1 MKKAVVKR
9 ARSDATTVTLHWLL
23 VSAMVLSLA
32 TGLQI
37 AADAVDS
44 TWSRLLSPILMQ
56 GEVTYLHT
64 VSAFALLGLAV
75 AYASFLWRARLTSR
89 VALELRNIVSS
100 DREMRWRAVNR
111 AMYWLAFGLI
121 AVAAVTGTLLYFA
134 PGLLPSAAV
143 VVVHRS
149 VAWVIIAY
157 VALHV
162 AAQLAMGGFRQLLK
176 IVTPR
181 AAYGG
186 AALFALSVSG
196 IALATMLY
204 PVEKSMIESLRLN
217 RVTQGPVLDGEPDED
232 VWRQAKPV
240 TIHTTDGANL
250 PGSEV
255 KVRVRGVRDDNHA
268 YLLFEWQDATRSQKH
283 LPLIKTADG
292 WKVLESQYAVNDENG
307 YYEDKFAVMLSRTS
321 KIGGGATQMGPKP
334 LGDKPAPAHG
344 RGMHYTTDGS
354 IVDVWHWKSVRT
366 GPLQQ
371 LDDNYFGP
379 PLAEKQ
385 GERYTGGYTQDPKTG
400 GGFEQNWK
408 KIEGSDFVHPKRL
421 PRDLNALQ
429 ERMGAVDL
437 NAGAG
442 DAGQLW
448 MKLAETVPY
457 SKELDTY
464 PVGTVIPS
472 VLIDKPFEGDRGDV
486 AGVATW
492 KDGWWRLE
500 TRRKLTT
507 GSKFDVPIDNGTYLW
522 VAVFDHN
529 QTRHSRHLHPVRID
543 MGS

>member
-1 MKKAVVKR
+1 
-9 ARSDATTVTLHWLL
+9 
-23 VSAMVLSLA
+23 
-32 TGLQI
+32 
-37 AADAVDS
+37 
-44 TWSRLLSPILMQ
+44 
-56 GEVTYLHT
+56 
-64 VSAFALLGLAV
+64 
-75 AYASFLWRARLTSR
+75 
-89 VALELRNIVSS
+89 
-100 DREMRWRAVNR
+100 
-111 AMYWLAFGLI
+111 
-121 AVAAVTGTLLYFA
+121 
-134 PGLLPSAAV
+134 
-143 VVVHRS
+143 
-149 VAWVIIAY
+149 
-157 VALHV
+157 
-162 AAQLAMGGFRQLLK
+162 MGGFRQLLK

-204 PVEKSMIESLRLN
+204 PIEKSMIESLKFN

-232 VWRQAKPV
+232 VWRQAQPV
-240 TIHTTDGANL
+240 TIHTTEGANL

-292 WKVLESQYAVNDENG
+292 WKVLESQYAINDENG

-334 LGDKPAPAHG
+334 LGDKPAPSHG
-344 RGMHYTTDGS
+344 RGLHYTTDGS

-371 LDDNYFGP
+371 LDDNHFGP

-421 PRDLNALQ
+421 PRDLDALQ

-437 NAGAG
+437 SAGAG

-486 AGVATW
+486 AGAATW

-500 TRRKLTT
+500 TRRKLTRIRSST
-507 GSKFDVPIDNGTYLW
+507 CRSTTELISGSRCSTTTKPGTAGIFIRSASTW
-522 VAVFDHN
+522 GADRANDQSATVALARALDARQHPRRR
-529 QTRHSRHLHPVRID
+529 TRCGRSLPAQLPQRGVRIVQVTAD
-543 MGS
+543 QRRRDDGRMRAGGPYRGRACDRIDSRLPVTAAW